1 MPCRSMANQQQH
13 RGLFRTKPRKHPAV
27 VSERWRSGVLNNRR
41 WMLEAPVA
49 IIGVQNLGQVFAFVG
64 TFTIFRDQLIA
75 LLLCVVQI
83 VNIKRS

>member
-1 MPCRSMANQQQH
+1 MV
-13 RGLFRTKPRKHPAV
+13 G
-27 VSERWRSGVLNNRR
+27 
-41 WMLEAPVA
+41 APVA